1 MHLVLARRPL
11 RLLALVAGD
20 PRGRRRVIPYV
31 DLATKKTSIYLS
43 EELDHALS
51 RRAAEEGITKAELIR
66 RTLEA
71 VVNRPPR
78 VKPQAVAVFRG
89 NGA

>member
-1 MHLVLARRPL
+1 M
-11 RLLALVAGD
+11 
-20 PRGRRRVIPYV
+20 
-31 DLATKKTSIYLS
+31 ATKKTSIYLS

-71 VVNRPPR
+71 VVHRPRRVRPR
-78 VKPQAVAVFRG
+78 AVGTFAG
-89 NGA
+89 PADLSA